1 MKMSNLFKKNA
12 KVKSIGTFQK
22 IEEEKLTKI
31 VGGTGVVSGDLH
43 RPPTN
48 TVTSS
53 AKLPAL

>member
-1 MKMSNLFKKNA
+1 MSNLFKKNA